1 MLAIHTRMQALAGQ
15 LRLPLRGKVWRGQ
28 NGNWLGAGT
37 GSSIDFQDHRPYIA
51 GDDPRYIDWQAY
63 ARTGHYTMKLY
74 REEVSPRVDVA
85 LDLSDSMALTPE
97 KEARSLELFY
107 FAIESALRT
116 GASLNAFLILGDH
129 VWRRTSEELF
139 GHRWQ
144 PSPESIAAATGKAAA
159 GADAAA
165 GNRKRGAADTTAVK
179 TSAYPKLASVPWR
192 QGALRV
198 FVSDLLFP
206 GAPDPAVKALVAAK
220 GRCVIYAPA
229 AAEEADPDWNGN
241 IKFVDCESDNHRD
254 QRVDPGLLER
264 YRQAYQRHFALWQET
279 CRRYDALIARVPAE
293 GPLLAA
299 LKADALAQGAVEMLN

>member
-15 LRLPLRGKVWRGQ
+15 LRLPLRGRVWRGQ

-63 ARTGHYTMKLY
+63 ARTGHYSMKLY

-97 KEARSLELFY
+97 KERRSIELFY
-107 FAIESALRT
+107 FAVESALRT
-116 GASLNAFLILGDH
+116 GASLNAFLILGEQ
-129 VWRRTSEELF
+129 VWRRTSEELM

-144 PSPESIAAATGKAAA
+144 PTAEAVAKGS
-159 GADAAA
+159 
-165 GNRKRGAADTTAVK
+165 GAASGKNTATVK
-179 TSAYPKLASVPWR
+179 VSAYPKLGSIPWR

-198 FVSDLLFP
+198 FVSDLLYP

-229 AAEEADPDWNGN
+229 AIEEGDPDWSGN
-241 IKFVDCESDNHRD
+241 IKFTDCESDATRD
-254 QRVDPGLLER
+254 QRVDAGLLER
-264 YRQAYQRHFALWQET
+264 YRQTYQRHFALWQET

-299 LKADALAQGAVEMLN
+299 LQSDALAQGAVEMLN